1 MRMGKNLE
9 MHIHN
14 LVFLI
19 GGCKVFSLF
28 ARMFSIMHL
37 GTFKVQN
44 MNPLSYRKLL

>member
-1 MRMGKNLE
+1 MWMGKNLQ

-19 GGCKVFSLF
+19 GGREVFSLF
-28 ARMFSIMHL
+28 ARMFSIMHV

-44 MNPLSYRKLL
+44 VNPL